1 MGRAT
6 STLRYD
12 TSTLHEFKGSF
23 LPYVASKGRQVGVP
37 HSGLHG
43 CSGKYMGE
51 MVKVPGCSDTS
62 HRP

>member
-12 TSTLHEFKGSF
+12 TSTLHEFEGSF

-37 HSGLHG
+37 HRWLTRLLWEVHG
-43 CSGKYMGE
+43 GNGE
-51 MVKVPGCSDTS
+51 GAWVQ
-62 HRP
+62 